1 MFFLHGQPDGHLKW
15 PTLVNRHVADMKQSV
30 DQMLISIHVF
40 GGMR

>member
-1 MFFLHGQPDGHLKW
+1 MFFLHGQSDGHLKW
-15 PTLVNRHVADMKQSV
+15 PMVNRHVADMKQSV